1 MQWHGGKGS
10 KERTS
15 DYTAYNNNFDKIFEK
30 KIGKDTL
37 QRDVNYDECSDYDTP
52 DLLEGDVIEWIKF
65 DSKTVEVTII
75 SESDRGGV
83 VFNVPADKFNQEY
96 KPAFL

>member
-15 DYTAYNNNFDKIFEK
+15 DYTAYNNNFDKIFDK
-30 KIGKDTL
+30 KMGKETL
-37 QRDVNYDECSDYDTP
+37 QKDVL

-65 DSKTVEVTII
+65 DSNTIEI
-75 SESDRGGV
+75 TIVSESDRSGV
-83 VFNVPADKFNQEY
+83 VITVPADKFNQEY